1 MFASRSPRPR
11 SVRRRLTLTL
21 AAAFAASA
29 LLLLPLAAAAVGPLQ
44 EQANGS
50 GKAFGA
56 EFAPGEILVRFRSE
70 TAAKGQERLGSLRA
84 ADDGRDIAVAL
95 ERFGGSDLL
104 DGLRLALVPA
114 GETLRAVEA
123 FRSRSDVLYAEPN
136 YLRRAAAAPNDA
148 RYADQWALRNTAGA
162 DIDAEAAWDVTT
174 GSDSVVVGVVDTGI
188 DTGHRDLQENVFVN
202 SAEVAGNNVDDDG
215 NGFVDDV
222 RGFDFVGANNPSVFD
237 GATADAHGTHVA
249 GILGARGNNAA
260 GVAGVNWQVRLLPIK
275 VIGSDG
281 TGKDSDILEGYQYAL
296 AMRQRGVNLRVLNN
310 SYVGQGFS
318 QTLRDAIAQL
328 NAAGILFVAAAGNE
342 RMNNDVVPVY
352 PAGYELPNVVSVA
365 ATDTAGGP
373 ASEFTNRGPQ
383 TVHVAAPG
391 SGILSTTPRGYGG
404 LGLKP
409 EYTEADGSTYS
420 VFGGT
425 SMAAPHV
432 AGAAALASAASPSA
446 PLSQLRA
453 TVVYNGDEAGG
464 LFNTSNGSRRLNASK
479 AVLAALETDQ
489 TAPAAASNFRV
500 STQTGRRVEL
510 RWVEPG
516 DDGTAGRA
524 SADEVTF
531 TDASTGE
538 QTRLATVL
546 PLDSGTERG
555 LFVSL
560 PFGHTSGQL
569 RVRAVD
575 NVGNAGPSQSVHV
588 SVPADAADP
597 YTVALEA
604 NSPLTAENSGTALG
618 LKADDKFLD
627 SVSLPFP
634 FVFYGFAT
642 TTVSVSTNG
651 ALYVPM
657 PPDFAVPRAHDTS
670 DDGAFPLPENL
681 DRLAMIAGMWSD
693 LRTDRRATDDVY
705 VVSPDRDRVVFRWQ
719 AVKFGDETPV
729 NFEIELRR
737 DGTIQTRYGPG
748 NQNLQP
754 VVVGISGGALEPYVV
769 PSHTSVAAPLS
780 LTNAQSVTFAPRN
793 PPAPLR
799 SDLEVGMAAAPEPV
813 VSGQN
818 ITYNVRVRNHGPSTA
833 EDVVMTNVLPAGTT
847 FVSCTSTHF
856 AATCSASGN
865 TVTGRLSSLGAFPGD
880 FGVVFQIVAGVTAAP
895 GSVLQNTASA
905 ASFRP
910 DPVAS
915 NDSVTVQTNVVA
927 ESFLEAVR
935 TVSAGFNHSTS
946 VRNDGSVWSWGA
958 GESGQ
963 LGDGNGGIGF
973 MNSTPQQ
980 VAGLGGVTQVAE
992 GRGFVLALKSDGTVW
1007 AWGSNN
1013 QGQLGDGTTTDRT
1026 RPVQVSGLSN
1036 VVEIAAG
1043 DFYAVARKADGTIWN
1058 WGAGSFG
1065 GTVFV
1070 VRTSP
1075 VQLGG
1080 ISNVAAMAA
1089 GGGHVLFLKTDK
1101 TVWGVGA
1108 NWAGHLG
1115 DGTVNNGRPDPVQ
1128 TVGLSDVIAV
1138 AAGEAHSMALKA
1150 DGTVWVWGN
1159 NGSGQL
1165 GAARDLQPHPTPVQI
1180 AGLPAGVKA
1189 IASGD
1194 EHCMA
1199 LSADGTV
1206 WTWGSNSRF
1215 QLGWGVQVG
1224 ENPTPKQIPN
1234 FGGVAFIEGGS
1245 AHSAALKADGTLWL
1259 WGAGDRGQ
1267 LGDGLTA
1274 DRLAPARPTGLL
1286 AVSAPTFN
1294 PPHDIF
1300 NDFNGPVD
1308 VTVSCSTPG
1317 ARIHFTTNGQDP
1329 TEADPTVANGASI
1342 RLTSSTILKA
1352 KAWKAGSIP
1361 SAVTLGVYNISTPVN
1376 PIDTTPFF
1384 VSQHY
1389 RDFLNREPDAPGLAH
1404 WSAVIDSC
1412 GANAQCR
1419 EVTRINVSAA
1429 FFLSIEFQQT
1439 GYLVERLYKVAYGD
1453 AAGTSTFGGVQQ
1465 IQVPRVRRD
1474 ELVADGQRI
1483 GRDVIV
1489 NQGEWKAQLE
1499 ANKQSFMLEFV
1510 ARQRFADAF
1519 PAATTPAEFVAR
1531 LDQNAGGVLT
1541 ASEAAA
1547 LVQELTGAGNTTS
1560 ARASVIR
1567 KVAEHPV
1574 LEAREKNRAFVLMQY
1589 FGYLRRNPNEGQDT
1603 DYTGYHFW
1611 LTNLERF
1618 NGNFEQAELVKAFIT
1633 STEYRQRFGQP

>member
-1 MFASRSPRPR
+1 MSAKRSPR
-11 SVRRRLTLTL
+11 SVRRRLAPSL
-21 AAAFAASA
+21 AAAFAALA
-29 LLLLPLAAAAVGPLQ
+29 LLLPLAAAAVGPFR
-44 EQANGS
+44 EQAS
-50 GKAFGA
+50 PTAKAAGA

-70 TAAKGQERLGSLRA
+70 AAAKGQERLDTLRA
-84 ADDGRDIAVAL
+84 ADGGRNVAVAL

-104 DGLRLALVPA
+104 GGLRLARVPA
-114 GETLRAVEA
+114 EETLRAVEA
-123 FRSRSDVLYAEPN
+123 FSARADVLYAEPN
-136 YLRRAAAAPNDA
+136 YLRRASAAPNDT
-148 RYADQWALRNTAGA
+148 RYADQWALKNTAGA
-162 DIDAEAAWDVTT
+162 DINAEAAWDATT
-174 GSDSVVVGVVDTGI
+174 GGTSVVVGVVDTGVDI
-188 DTGHRDLQENVFVN
+188 GHRDLKENVFVN
-202 SAEVAGNNVDDDG
+202 TAETPGNNLDDDG
-215 NGFVDDV
+215 NGFADDV
-222 RGFDFVGANNPSVFD
+222 SGFDFVGANNPSVFD

-249 GILGARGNNAA
+249 GIVGARGNNAA

-296 AMRQRGVNLRVLNN
+296 SMKQRGVNLRVLNN
-310 SYVGQGFS
+310 SYSGQGFS
-318 QTLRDAIAQL
+318 QTLRDAVAEL
-328 NAAGILFVAAAGNE
+328 NAAGILFVASAGNE

-352 PAGYELPNVVSVA
+352 PGGYELPNVVSVA
-365 ATDTAGGP
+365 ATDKIGGP

-391 SGILSTTPRGYGG
+391 SAVLSTTPRGYGG

-420 VFGGT
+420 LFSGT

-432 AGAAALASAASPSA
+432 AGAAALASAAAPSV
-446 PLSQLRA
+446 PLAQLRA
-453 TVVYNGDEAGG
+453 AVVYNGDEAGG
-464 LFNTSNGSRRLNASK
+464 LFNTSNGARRLNASK
-479 AVLAALETDQ
+479 AVLAALENDQ
-489 TAPAAASNFRV
+489 TAPAAAANFRV
-500 STQTGRRVEL
+500 GAQTGRRVEL

-538 QTRLATVL
+538 QTRLASVL
-546 PLDSGTERG
+546 PLASGTERG

-560 PFGHTSGQL
+560 PFGHTSGQITL
-569 RVRAVD
+569 RAVD
-575 NVGNAGPSQSVHV
+575 NVGNAGPAQSVAV
-588 SVPADAADP
+588 SVAADVADP

-604 NSPLTAENSGTALG
+604 AAPLTAQNSGTALG

-627 SVSLPFP
+627 SVQLPFP

-642 TTVSVSTNG
+642 TTVAVSTNG

-657 PPDFAVPRAHDTS
+657 PPDFAVPRAHDTT

-719 AVKFGDETPV
+719 AVKFEDETPA

-737 DGTIQTRYGPG
+737 DGTIRTRYGSG

-754 VVVGISGGALEPYVV
+754 VVVGISGGALKPYVV

-780 LTNAQSVTFAPRN
+780 LTNAQAVTFAPRN

-818 ITYNVRVRNHGPSTA
+818 ITYSVRVRNHGPSTA
-833 EDVVMTNVLPAGTT
+833 EDLVMTNVLPAGTT
-847 FVSCTSTHF
+847 FVSCTSSHF
-856 AATCSASGN
+856 SSSTCTASGN
-865 TVTGRLSSLGAFPGD
+865 TVTGRVASLSPFPGD
-880 FGVVFQIVAGVTAAP
+880 FGVVFTIVAKVTAAP
-895 GSVLQNTASA
+895 GSVLQNSASA
-905 ASFRP
+905 VSFRP

-915 NDSVTVQTNVVA
+915 NDSVSLQTSVVA
-927 ESFLEAVR
+927 ESFLEAVK
-935 TVSAGFNHSTS
+935 TVSAGFHHTTS
-946 VRNDGSVWSWGA
+946 VRNDGSVWTWGA

-963 LGDGNGGIGF
+963 LGDGNSGIGF

-1043 DFYAVARKADGTIWN
+1043 SFYAVARKADGTIWT
-1058 WGAGSFG
+1058 WGANGGIGSN
-1065 GTVFV
+1065 VAV

-1075 VQLGG
+1075 VQLNG
-1080 ISNVAAMAA
+1080 ISNVAGVAA

-1108 NWAGHLG
+1108 NWVGHLG
-1115 DGTVNNGRPDPVQ
+1115 DGTVTNARPDPVQ
-1128 TVGLSDVIAV
+1128 TIGLSDVIAV
-1138 AAGEAHSMALKA
+1138 AAGGDHSMALKS
-1150 DGTVWVWGN
+1150 DGTVWAWGN
-1159 NGSGQL
+1159 NGSAQL
-1165 GAARDLQPHPTPVQI
+1165 GTPRDLQPHPTPVQI
-1180 AGLPAGVKA
+1180 AGLPAGVKS

-1199 LSADGTV
+1199 LAADGTV

-1234 FGGVAFIEGGS
+1234 FGGVALIEGGS
-1245 AHSAALKADGTLWL
+1245 DHSAALKTDGTLWL
-1259 WGAGDRGQ
+1259 WGAGGRGQ

-1317 ARIHFTTNGQDP
+1317 AVIHFTTNGQDP
-1329 TEADPTVANGASI
+1329 TEADPTVANGASV
-1342 RLTSSTILKA
+1342 RLNSSTILKA

-1361 SAVTLGVYNISTPVN
+1361 SAVTLGIYNISTPVN
-1376 PIDTTPFF
+1376 PIDTTQFF
-1384 VSQHY
+1384 VAQHY

-1404 WSAVIDSC
+1404 WTNVIDSC
-1412 GANAQCR
+1412 GQNAQCR

-1439 GYLVERLYKVAYGD
+1439 GYLVERTYKAAYGD
-1453 AAGTSTFGGVQQ
+1453 AAGTSTFGGAQQ
-1465 IQVPRVRRD
+1465 IQVPRVRRE

-1483 GRDVIV
+1483 GRDVVV

-1499 ANKQSFMLEFV
+1499 ANKQAFVLEFA

-1519 PAATTPAEFVAR
+1519 PVSVTPAEFVAR

-1547 LVQELTGAGNTTS
+1547 LVQELTAAGNTTS
-1560 ARASVIR
+1560 ARASVLR

-1611 LTNLERF
+1611 LANLERF
-1618 NGNFEQAELVKAFIT
+1618 NGNFEQAELVKAFI
-1633 STEYRQRFGQP
+1633 SSIEYRQRFGQP